1 MKAFFLILLA
11 VALAV
16 LAAALAP
23 VFLADPGLVQIRF
36 GSWTVETSLLVLL
49 LAIVLTWAVFH
60 LFSRLWRLPAAT
72 ARRLREDRAMKQLEK
87 GLLALSEGDWVN
99 AERALQK
106 SESGRSAGTVRYL
119 AAARAADGQDAAERA
134 DYYLEQADSGG
145 RHKHFLVEL
154 TRGRMLVEN
163 QRYDEAIVVL
173 EALNK
178 GRRKNNKVLGLL
190 ARCYRETH
198 RWQELLD
205 LLPVMR
211 KAGVI
216 DDAQAQDWSNQA
228 AIAGIEQ
235 CQDLTAL
242 DAAWQALPKTLRLEP
257 AVVAAYANRASRLDG
272 ADRTE
277 LVIRTALKNQWA
289 SALLLPY
296 GDPKASDAALRIRH
310 CEKWLL
316 EHPEDANLHLALGRL
331 CAREELWGKARQHM
345 IRSLELQPS
354 VGGYDSLGQ
363 LLDRRGELDL
373 ATACFR
379 NALRI
384 SQGEAPVP
392 LPSGIKR
399 LTTVT
404 TAPTG

>member
-1 MKAFFLILLA
+1 MKAFFLILMA

-23 VFLADPGLVQIRF
+23 VFMADPGLVQIRF
-36 GSWTVETSLLVLL
+36 GNWTVEMSLLVLL
-49 LAIVLTWAVFH
+49 LAIVLAWAVFH
-60 LFSRLWRLPAAT
+60 VFSRLWRLPAAT
-72 ARRLREDRAMKQLEK
+72 ARRLREDRAMNQLEK

-99 AERALQK
+99 AERALQR

-119 AAARAADGQDAAERA
+119 AAARAADGQDAPERA
-134 DYYLEQADSGG
+134 EHYLEQADSGG
-145 RHKHFLVEL
+145 RKKHFLVEL
-154 TRGRMLVEN
+154 TRARILVEN
-163 QRYDEAIVVL
+163 RRFDEAVVVL
-173 EALNK
+173 EALNQ
-178 GRRKNNKVLGLL
+178 GRRKNNQVLKLL
-190 ARCYRETH
+190 SRCYKETG
-198 RWQELLD
+198 RWQELQG
-205 LLPVMR
+205 LLPAMR
-211 KAGVI
+211 KAGLI
-216 DDAQAQDWSNQA
+216 DEAQVQEWSSQA

-235 CQDLTAL
+235 CQDLAAL
-242 DAAWQALPKTLRLEP
+242 DAAWLALPKALRTEP
-257 AVVAAYANRASRLDG
+257 GAVAAYANRASRLDG

-277 LVIRTALKNQWA
+277 AVIRAALKNQWS

-296 GDPKASDAALRIRH
+296 GDPKASDAAVRIRN

-316 EHPEDANLHLALGRL
+316 EHPDDANLNLALGRL

-384 SQGEAPVP
+384 SQGETPVP
-392 LPSGIKR
+392 LPSGINR
-399 LTTVT
+399 LS
-404 TAPTG
+404 APATPTS

>member
-1 MKAFFLILLA
+1 MKAFFLILIA

-23 VFLADPGLVQIRF
+23 VFMADPGLVQIRF
-36 GSWTVETSLLVLL
+36 GNWTVEMSLLVLL
-49 LAIVLTWAVFH
+49 LAIVLAWAVFH

-72 ARRLREDRAMKQLEK
+72 ARRLREERAMNQLEK

-99 AERALQK
+99 AERALQR

-119 AAARAADGQDAAERA
+119 AAARAADGQDAADRA
-134 DYYLEQADSGG
+134 EYYLEQADSGG
-145 RHKHFLVEL
+145 RKKHFLVEL
-154 TRGRMLVEN
+154 TRARILVEN
-163 QRYDEAIVVL
+163 RRFDEAIAVL
-173 EALNK
+173 EPLNQ
-178 GRRKNNKVLGLL
+178 GRRKNNQVLKLL
-190 ARCYRETH
+190 SRCYKETG
-198 RWQELLD
+198 RWPDLQS
-205 LLPVMR
+205 LLPAMR
-211 KAGVI
+211 KAGLI
-216 DDAQAQDWSNQA
+216 DETQTQEWSSQA

-235 CQDLTAL
+235 CQDLAAL
-242 DAAWQALPKTLRLEP
+242 DAAWLALPKALRTEP
-257 AVVAAYANRASRLDG
+257 GAVAAYANRASQLDG

-277 LVIRTALKNQWA
+277 AVIRAALKNRWT

-296 GDPKASDAALRIRH
+296 GDPKASDAAVRIRN

-316 EHPEDANLHLALGRL
+316 EHPDDANLNLALGRL

-384 SQGEAPVP
+384 SQGEAPQP

-399 LTTVT
+399 LTASATP
-404 TAPTG
+404 AG

>member
-1 MKAFFLILLA
+1 MKSLFLILVA

-23 VFLADPGLVQIRF
+23 VFMADPGLVQIRF
-36 GSWTVETSLLVLL
+36 GNYTVEMSLLVLL
-49 LAIVLTWAVFH
+49 LAIVLAWGIFH
-60 LFSRLWRLPAAT
+60 LLSRLWRLPAET
-72 ARRLREDRAMKQLEK
+72 ARRLREERAMKQLEK

-106 SESGRSAGTVRYL
+106 SESGRTAGTVRYL
-119 AAARAADGQDAAERA
+119 AAARAADGQDAPERA
-134 DYYLEQADSGG
+134 DYYLEQADTGG

-173 EALNK
+173 QALNQ
-178 GRRKNNKVLGLL
+178 GRRKNSKVLGLL
-190 ARCYRETH
+190 ARCYRETQ
-198 RWQELLD
+198 RWQELQD
-205 LLPVMR
+205 LLPSMR
-211 KAGVI
+211 KAGMI
-216 DDAQAQDWSNQA
+216 DEAQAQEWSSQA
-228 AIAGIEQ
+228 AVAGLEQ
-235 CQDLTAL
+235 CQDLAAL
-242 DAAWQALPKTLRLEP
+242 DAAWQALPKALRTDAL
-257 AVVAAYANRASRLDG
+257 AVAAYANRASRLGG

-277 LVIRTALKNQWA
+277 AVIRTALKNQWS

-296 GDPKASDAALRIRH
+296 GDPKASDAAVRIRH
-310 CEKWLL
+310 CEKWLV

-345 IRSLELQPS
+345 IRSLEIQPS

-384 SQGEAPVP
+384 SQGESPVP
-392 LPSGIKR
+392 LPANLKR
-399 LTTVT
+399 LAVT
-404 TAPTG
+404 GSPAT